1 MAEPP
6 KFIDEAEKKAY
17 ETNTLSGVDIVTQ
30 DDEFLDPEGFKT
42 GEVTAT
48 HIPADET
55 KLEVTKPVAPPGD
68 PYFELH
74 SSQPSVGDGNWLPRE
89 PSSLGKITDT
99 AKIGDVSTMRGA
111 EGTVSDKAVIDMA
124 DVTGAVSEGSQV
136 AEEAM
141 QQELDPKATT
151 QYQMGELMKSIE
163 EGKPL
168 PPWASPAVRRV
179 SSIMQ
184 QRGMGAS
191 SMASAA
197 MIQAVMESGVPIAT
211 ADAQAF
217 ANIQLKN
224 LDGKQKAA
232 LQNAMVYAQ
241 MDQTNANN
249 RTKAAAQNAQAFLTM
264 DLENVKND
272 QAAASATFQAY
283 TQALFTD
290 VAAEN
295 VTNQLN
301 AKNEAQVEQFF
312 AELGSQVEAANK
324 NRVANMRQFNT
335 SEANAMQQFNAQLK
349 DSRGKFNVNM
359 KYAIEQSDAKWRRD
373 INTANTATQNE
384 TNRINVQNQLG
395 IQMTSLQA
403 LAQEYR
409 DDAAYNFQKSESY
422 LQKKHEIGMLAM
434 EYANANKLY
443 SKKQKD
449 LVASQIGE
457 WVANWVAYG

>member
-1 MAEPP
+1 MVDTP

-48 HIPADET
+48 HIPADDT
-55 KLEVTKPVAPPGD
+55 KLTVEKIP
-68 PYFELH
+68 
-74 SSQPSVGDGNWLPRE
+74 E
-89 PSSLGKITDT
+89 PSHDNLGNIPDT
-99 AKIGDVSTMRGA
+99 AKIGDVGTMEGA

-264 DLENVKND
+264 DLENVRND

>member
-1 MAEPP
+1 MVDTP

-17 ETNTLSGVDIVTQ
+17 ETNTLSGVDIVAQ

-48 HIPADET
+48 HIPADDT
-55 KLEVTKPVAPPGD
+55 KLTVVKPV
-68 PYFELH
+68 
-74 SSQPSVGDGNWLPRE
+74 PSHDNLGNIP
-89 PSSLGKITDT
+89 DT
-99 AKIGDVSTMRGA
+99 AKIGDVGTMEGA

-264 DLENVKND
+264 DLENVRND

>member
-17 ETNTLSGVDIVTQ
+17 ETNTLSGVDIVAQ

-55 KLEVTKPVAPPGD
+55 GLDVQKPMPPVD
-68 PYFELH
+68 L
-74 SSQPSVGDGNWLPRE
+74 GNI
-89 PSSLGKITDT
+89 SDT
-99 AKIGDVSTMRGA
+99 AKIGDVGTMEGA

-264 DLENVKND
+264 DLENVRND